1 MACTAVRREEAG
13 DPLPMSSQTDSTLT
27 RVDPTF
33 ASIVCGVD
41 GRRLSGVA
49 AIRSTSE
56 RIAHAAPCS
65 VLVVRR

>member
-1 MACTAVRREEAG
+1 
-13 DPLPMSSQTDSTLT
+13 MSSQTDSTLT
-27 RVDPTF
+27 RVGPTF
-33 ASIVCGVD
+33 ASIVCRVD
-41 GRRLSGVA
+41 GSRLSGVA

>member
-1 MACTAVRREEAG
+1 
-13 DPLPMSSQTDSTLT
+13 MSSQTDSTLT

-41 GRRLSGVA
+41 GRRLSGVT
-49 AIRSTSE
+49 AIRGTSE